1 MIAPITTDEL
11 RQMMDR
17 GDPFSLVE
25 ILPEECYRAG
35 HLPGAIQLT
44 PDRVQELAP
53 IVLPDRSIEVVVY
66 CGSFDCHAAE
76 QAARTLDSL
85 GYRMVREYR
94 EGKENWVQ
102 AGWAL
107 ELTGPSVPF

>member
-17 GDPFSLVE
+17 GDRFSLVE

-35 HLPGAIQLT
+35 HLPGAVRL
-44 PDRVQELAP
+44 PADRVKEMAP
-53 IVLPDRSIEVVVY
+53 IALPDRSLEVVVY

-107 ELTGPSVPF
+107 ESDVPSVPF

>member
-1 MIAPITTDEL
+1 MISNITTDEL
-11 RQMMDR
+11 REMMDH
-17 GDPFSLVE
+17 GDRFALVE

-35 HLPGAIQLT
+35 HLPGALNLAV
-44 PDRVQELAP
+44 DRVSEMAP
-53 IVLPDRSIEVVVY
+53 IVLSDRSIEVVVY
-66 CGSFDCHAAE
+66 CGSFDCHDVE

-102 AGWAL
+102 AGGAL
-107 ELTGPSVPF
+107 ELVKPPVPF